1 MCYQDYRGPV
11 VFVNNTVIILNT
23 LHNPKAKIIHTIKIK
38 LASVREIN
46 SRNVGKVI
54 EGKERLPLDALKRA
68 ARHVHD
74 SSRGASDHSH
84 QAFTDAFKETSGTLL
99 LGSCTKEFTSNYLQ
113 N

>member
-1 MCYQDYRGPV
+1 M
-11 VFVNNTVIILNT
+11 FVNNTSYVLNT
-23 LHNPKAKIIHTIKIK
+23 LHKPKAKIIHTINIK

-46 SRNVGKVI
+46 ARNVGKVI
-54 EGKERLPLDALKRA
+54 ERKELLPLDALKRA
-68 ARHVHD
+68 AGHVHD
-74 SSRGASDHSH
+74 SSCGASDHSH